1 MRILLAFFLL
11 HPLQFFSQLILK
23 RILGSRVWAGPRTS
37 QSHMTESRQDN
48 YLYKLG
54 TSSKPD
60 IPLIIG
66 TKINAALDNFVKWQH
81 AEQTSRNNSKIH
93 AATPNTHT
101 HMYDREILC
110 NSVSQFARYIGNAK
124 RRQTNMLPASL
135 HPSAGHPG
143 SGAITCPGA
152 AGAAEFESSLRA
164 TY

>member
-11 HPLQFFSQLILK
+11 HLLQFFSQLILK
-23 RILGSRVWAGPRTS
+23 RILGSRVWAGSRTS

-101 HMYDREILC
+101 H
-110 NSVSQFARYIGNAK
+110 
-124 RRQTNMLPASL
+124 T
-135 HPSAGHPG
+135 H
-143 SGAITCPGA
+143 TCMI
-152 AGAAEFESSLRA
+152 ERFCVIVCHNLQDI
-164 TY
+164 